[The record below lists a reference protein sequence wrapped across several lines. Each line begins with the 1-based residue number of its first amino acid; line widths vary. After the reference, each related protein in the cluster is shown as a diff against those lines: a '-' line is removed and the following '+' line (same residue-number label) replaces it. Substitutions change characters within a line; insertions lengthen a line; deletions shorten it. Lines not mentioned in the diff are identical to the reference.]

1 MNELFERYVGMVFDN
16 RYRIERVVGIGG
28 MAVVFKATDLLM
40 RRIVAVKILKDEI
53 SSDTESVKRFA
64 NESRTIAMLSHQN
77 IVNVYDCSVRDNVK
91 YIVMEYVE
99 GITLKNYMQHR
110 EVLNLREIISYTTQI
125 LRALAHAHE
134 KGIVHRDIKP
144 QNIMLLKNG
153 IIKVMDFGIAKR
165 PNAETVTMTDKA
177 IGTVYYISPEQVTGG
192 DIDARSDLYALGVMM
207 YEMATGRLPFTAET
221 PVSVA
226 LMQMNDTP
234 PQPKEINPHIPTG
247 LDQIITKAMEK
258 DPDARYQSAE
268 EMLGCLLKLRE
279 NPKIIFRESK
289 PAKQKKAKLP
299 KSKASR
305 TMFPIIM
312 GVTAAFLIVAGI
324 SGYYMIDKLFINSAN
339 NAYVD
344 ITVENF
350 INSTYAGAL
359 EEWFRESERY
369 EVPEITYVYHDT
381 IEAGRIVSQD
391 PMPNET
397 RKILAGKQEC
407 RISFEISKGPHLMT
421 LGDYTVRDYRIVE
434 SELRKL
440 FLKVRVENVAS
451 GVYEIGHVIRTSPEA
466 GSIVREGDTVTIYVS
481 RGADSAKVSVPDFA
495 GKSEAQAYIL
505 LMEHKLGVGEIT
517 YEKSDKTAGSIIGQS
532 VEAWLEV
539 PQYTAIDL
547 TVSGGASYSGDGT
560 TVPTEDDMKPAEPEK
575 PAVTPPAEPPKTEE
589 PAKPGSSG
597 TGDFIIQNPPADDP
611 ADEPANEPAD
621 DPADE
626 PANKPDD
633 DDDWMSGGGIFKDE
647 SSSGG
652 GSSNVI
658 VGDDFFGDGYQ

>member
-1 MNELFERYVGMVFDN
+1 MNEMFERYVGMVFDN

-28 MAVVFKATDLLM
+28 MAIVFKATDLLM

-125 LRALAHAHE
+125 LRALDHAHK

-258 DPDARYQSAE
+258 DPAARYQSAE

-289 PAKQKKAKLP
+289 PAKQKNKVKKP

-324 SGYYMIDKLFINSAN
+324 SGYYMIDRLFINSAN

-350 INSTYAGAL
+350 VNSTYAGAL

-369 EVPEITYVYHDT
+369 EIPEITYVYHDT
-381 IEAGRIVSQD
+381 VEAGRIVSQD
-391 PMPNET
+391 PRPNET

-407 RISFEISKGPHLMT
+407 SISFEISKGPHLMT
-421 LGDYTVRDYRIVE
+421 LADYTVRDYRIVE
-434 SELRKL
+434 NELRKL
-440 FLKVRVENVAS
+440 SLKVRVENVAS
-451 GVYEIGHVIRTSPEA
+451 SVYEIGHVIRTSPEA
-466 GSIVREGDTVTIYVS
+466 GAIVREGDTVTIYVS
-481 RGADSAKVSVPDFA
+481 RGADAVKVSVPDFA

-505 LMEHKLGVGEIT
+505 LMEHKLDVGEIT

-547 TVSGGASYSGDGT
+547 TVSGGASYAGDGK
-560 TVPTEDDMKPAEPEK
+560 TVPTEEDMKPAEPEK
-575 PAVTPPAEPPKTEE
+575 PAEK
-589 PAKPGSSG
+589 
-597 TGDFIIQNPPADDP
+597 PADKPTDKPTDKPEGNPEEGSGDP
-611 ADEPANEPAD
+611 FVGNEEDYDPVDDPTDEPS
-621 DPADE
+621 DE
-626 PANKPDD
+626 PEDEE
-633 DDDWMSGGGIFKDE
+633 DDWMSGGIFKDE
-647 SSSGG
+647 GGSGG

-658 VGDDFFGDGYQ
+658 IGDDFFGTGYN